1 MCVLVRVIRPD
12 PQFVVFTRQHNV
24 TMGCRFMTDV
34 TAEDRTEIKI
44 SRQTALEKN
53 YLVDMTSTGGRKES
67 RYRSTPFPWLPAGAV
82 LNPLGQTSPTNNSM
96 TYRFQWTPARFQEAF
111 TYIVNL
117 EARGFV
123 LGTQM
128 AGVPGNALRTI
139 SLEINGAPMSV

>member
-1 MCVLVRVIRPD
+1 
-12 PQFVVFTRQHNV
+12 
-24 TMGCRFMTDV
+24 
-34 TAEDRTEIKI
+34 
-44 SRQTALEKN
+44 
-53 YLVDMTSTGGRKES
+53 
-67 RYRSTPFPWLPAGAV
+67 
-82 LNPLGQTSPTNNSM
+82 M